1 MQYAT
6 PIKQT
11 AVMVAF
17 LLLLHSIRGKQL
29 LIYRHLVDALLG
41 KLKRGKENSIYDA
54 RARHGNAEAAVHA
67 RVHELDL
74 GSRGFVAAADEA
86 VALVDAFCR
95 VNGEDLGMSVRV
107 RPWL

>member
-41 KLKRGKENSIYDA
+41 KLKRGKENSID
-54 RARHGNAEAAVHA
+54 AVHA